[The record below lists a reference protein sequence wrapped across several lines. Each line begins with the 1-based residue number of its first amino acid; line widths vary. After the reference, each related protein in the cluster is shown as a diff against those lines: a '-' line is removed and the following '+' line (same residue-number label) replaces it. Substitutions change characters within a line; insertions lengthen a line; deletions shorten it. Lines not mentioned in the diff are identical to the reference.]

1 MLSIEKCKEVLNGG
15 KKHYTDFEIKQIREL
30 LFTLAD
36 IELNQIK
43 ADLESQ
49 KGKVIVLNNYF
60 IPMLKVA

>member
-15 KKHYTDFEIKQIREL
+15 EKHYTDFEIKQIREL

-36 IELNQIK
+36 IELNQIESNL
-43 ADLESQ
+43 ASQ
-49 KGKVIVLNNYF
+49 KGKVIALKNYF